1 MERIEKLDEQSMNL
15 NEKITDIEYQV
26 SSLVDEARDKGIK
39 LESMEELNKKFDDTR
54 RRLEA
59 NRNHRAKI

>member
-1 MERIEKLDEQSMNL
+1 MERIERLDEQSMNL